1 MRLRAILITAAVGVM
16 ATGAQAQ
23 LIVGSDIASATIYH
37 IDITT
42 SAATPLLAGAAA
54 TAWGMAYDHV
64 TNTLYW
70 NNGSTLYSSPYSL
83 GGLTPTNLGTM
94 TYNAATV
101 NFVGLAFR
109 NGKLLGTR
117 NITTEAV
124 YEIDPISRVANLVYQ
139 YPSAFDFGGI
149 DVDMTTSLL
158 FGLSDTAPTGQVRGL
173 YELDT
178 NALTATFRAPYPAGE
193 TDIDGL
199 AAYNG
204 RAYYVT
210 DQPGTFYIYDIATGT
225 QAGTIPSPFTGSAV
239 FSAAAYVQD
248 APVSIEERTWG
259 QIKNFFR

>member
-1 MRLRAILITAAVGVM
+1 MQLRAILITAAASVI

-37 IDITT
+37 IDLTT
-42 SAATPLLAGAAA
+42 SFATPLLVGTAA
-54 TAWGMAYDHV
+54 TAWGMAYDHS

-70 NNGSTLYSSPYSL
+70 NNGSTLYSAPFSL

-124 YEIDPISRVANLVYQ
+124 YEIDPVSRVATLVYQ

-149 DVDMTTSLL
+149 DVDMTTALL
-158 FGLSDTAPTGQVRGL
+158 FGLSDTAPAGGVRGL

-178 NALTATFRAPYPAGE
+178 GAQTATFRAGYPAGE

-199 AAYNG
+199 AAYDG

-210 DQPGTFYIYDIATGT
+210 DQPGIFYVYDIAMGT
-225 QAGTIPSPFTGSAV
+225 QVGTIPSPFTGSAV
-239 FSAAAYVQD
+239 FSAAAYVAD
-248 APVSIEERTWG
+248 DPVSIEERTWG
-259 QIKNFFR
+259 QVKKLFQ

>member
-158 FGLSDTAPTGQVRGL
+158 FGLSDTAPAGQVRGL